1 VSSRLGGPNQPEP
14 DDDPFAEYDAAYVF
28 GALAPDDR
36 AAYERHLQHC
46 DNCSAAVAAMAGVPG
61 LLSRVP
67 LDRVIGTDHD
77 APLPD
82 TLLPRLVA
90 EVARERTRSRW
101 RVGAAAAL
109 AAACVLGLLVA
120 LLVNQRPGRST
131 ADGPVSPGTT
141 SVTSSGP
148 SSGPLST
155 AQTGSGAS
163 VGPELTMAAVGAQAG
178 VTASVQFQSV
188 LWGTRITLKCHEAG
202 SGAQQPYAGLYYLV
216 VVGRDKSRHPV
227 AEWRSLAGKT
237 VHIEGDTGLQ
247 RVDIASVQV
256 LDADRD
262 VILRLP
268 L

>member
-1 VSSRLGGPNQPEP
+1 VNSRLGGPNPSEP

-46 DNCSAAVAAMAGVPG
+46 EDCSAAVAAMAGVPG
-61 LLSRVP
+61 LLARVP
-67 LDRVIGTDHD
+67 LDRVIDTEDD

-120 LLVNQRPGRST
+120 LLVDQRPGRST
-131 ADGPVSPGTT
+131 AGGRPVPSGST
-141 SVTSSGP
+141 SVTN
-148 SSGPLST
+148 SGPLST
-155 AQTGSGAS
+155 APTGSGAS
-163 VGPELTMAAVGAQAG
+163 GGPELTMAPVSGQAG

-188 LWGTRITLKCHEAG
+188 LWGTRITLKCQEAA
-202 SGAQQPYAGLYYLV
+202 GAQQPYAGLYNLV
-216 VVGRDKSRHPV
+216 VVGRDQSRHSV
-227 AEWRSLAGKT
+227 AEWRPLAGKT
-237 VHIEGDTGLQ
+237 VHIEGDT
-247 RVDIASVQV
+247 
-256 LDADRD
+256 
-262 VILRLP
+262 
-268 L
+268 

>member
-1 VSSRLGGPNQPEP
+1 
-14 DDDPFAEYDAAYVF
+14 
-28 GALAPDDR
+28 
-36 AAYERHLQHC
+36 
-46 DNCSAAVAAMAGVPG
+46 MAGVPG
-61 LLSRVP
+61 LLARVP
-67 LDRVIGTDHD
+67 LDRVIDAQDD

-131 ADGPVSPGTT
+131 AGGRPLSSGSASVTSTGPVS
-141 SVTSSGP
+141 
-148 SSGPLST
+148 T
-155 AQTGSGAS
+155 APTGSGAS
-163 VGPELTMAAVGAQAG
+163 IGPELTMAPVSGQVD

-188 LWGTRITLKCHEAG
+188 LWGTRITLKCQEA
-202 SGAQQPYAGLYYLV
+202 SGAQQPYAGLYSLV
-216 VVGRDKSRHPV
+216 VVGRDQSRHSV
-227 AEWRSLAGKT
+227 AEWRPLAGKT

-247 RVDIASVQV
+247 RADIASVQL